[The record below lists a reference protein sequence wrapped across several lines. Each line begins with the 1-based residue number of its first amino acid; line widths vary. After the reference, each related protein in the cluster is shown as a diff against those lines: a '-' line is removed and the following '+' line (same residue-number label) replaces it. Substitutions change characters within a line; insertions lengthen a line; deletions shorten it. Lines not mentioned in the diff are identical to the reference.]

1 MHIPDRDRCN
11 WLREKIE
18 APTQIGY
25 SKDRKAVILDRLMW
39 GHLFEAF
46 LSQKWT
52 AAKRFGLEG
61 CETLIPGLKEMIDRA
76 ADLGVESIVIGMPH
90 RGRLNVLGN
99 VVRKPLAQ
107 IFSEFSGGIKPIAEA
122 EAVSELSILFDY
134 CDLGSEGGIICAS
147 CPGLYFEVCPF
158 QEDLCRQLVAESKE
172 KLCMLSLS
180 SNSVA

>member
-1 MHIPDRDRCN
+1 MHIPNRDRCN

-18 APTQIGY
+18 APFSTHY

-107 IFSEFSGGIKPIAEA
+107 IFSEFSGGLKPIADEG
-122 EAVSELSILFDY
+122 VSGGRSILFFWP
-134 CDLGSEGGIICAS
+134 SE
-147 CPGLYFEVCPF
+147 PF
-158 QEDLCRQLVAESKE
+158 VERESP
-172 KLCMLSLS
+172 SLFS
-180 SNSVA
+180 K